1 MTQIMAKCMKHFQK
15 SKTGLWNLL
24 ENNQV
29 RGGIVKIINSVW
41 GKDTLSRVVEI
52 ETRLNNKQDSRKVIA
67 LIKMNN
73 HMVVSGLSL
82 NKLFSLSLRLLLFVN
97 RKKTQ
102 NRRH

>member
-15 SKTGLWNLL
+15 SKIGLWNLL

-41 GKDTLSRVVEI
+41 GKDILSRVVKI

>member
-15 SKTGLWNLL
+15 SKIGLWNLL

-41 GKDTLSRVVEI
+41 GKDILSRVVKI

-73 HMVVSGLSL
+73 HMVVSSLSL

>member
-15 SKTGLWNLL
+15 SKIGLWNLL

-41 GKDTLSRVVEI
+41 GKDILSRVVEI

-67 LIKMNN
+67 LIKVNN

>member
-15 SKTGLWNLL
+15 SKIGLWNLL

-41 GKDTLSRVVEI
+41 GKDILSRVVKI

-67 LIKMNN
+67 LIKVNN